1 MNTPSV
7 SIYLSLDSEIL
18 HYPATNKKKRREYIL
33 DCLHQSMQGFSPRQE
48 QEMSVSHHNMYSDG
62 ISYTVLDLFALR
74 CSSSRLAF
82 R

>member
-1 MNTPSV
+1 
-7 SIYLSLDSEIL
+7 
-18 HYPATNKKKRREYIL
+18 
-33 DCLHQSMQGFSPRQE
+33 MQGFSPRQE